1 MTYVYN
7 PKTKTYNKVEATR
20 PHKNYDFSLSPELF
34 AKKYLSYRYSPQE
47 FNQLAQS
54 GYVGSY
60 GNGVLG
66 IKAPAYDVKFALGQ
80 IRQGKTPNRFELP
93 TNFVGNNLIPIQTL
107 PRPTALELLQWNKR
121 ASKFNLQ
128 QYIAQYGHP
137 PSEDSAYYQF
147 YKPTDAAAP
156 ALDAARGEAVKEY
169 QVGENWNDFHTLWA
183 LGNAT
188 KDPNIMAMTAGGSS
202 ALHSDGKEWSPADRA
217 KVRQV
222 LRDFGL
228 TAAGPSTMAPDLGS
242 KYLLPANITNPAAFS
257 APDKAVGSGG
267 AAFSTT
273 DKAVAGGVAAA
284 TTVAPILAFVAQNAV
299 LQDLSTNPEGPLAPT
314 KAADVTPL
322 SFVGNI
328 FKGLARAGLGFPMG
342 VKTLVEHPIESTKL
356 MLKDYGKRYGALWG
370 DPDSNFIEST
380 LEDPT
385 MVLFDALG
393 VIPAFGAAAKGTQI
407 AKVAAVTS
415 RGVAAGTLEATSKG
429 IISSALTVEDLLQV
443 ERIAQ
448 ARALDNL
455 SRPFKDIMR
464 EGPFTELEFN
474 RIKNLSQEDLLVKSI
489 ERQSALA
496 AKQASIGVRTESGR
510 VSRQG
515 TSIRSFAKA
524 QRAAINGD
532 ISAAAQIVE
541 HAPEGFNGMNSA
553 YVPNAMDTAAAFFE
567 PRSALFNLESIM
579 RNTTD
584 PVTGAT
590 LKTVG
595 EALKLGDNISPE
607 LNADALIRYSG
618 SPIARGAQKAFF
630 QMQRRIGL
638 KALDSEGNTVLR
650 AASGRLVNMP
660 LIGFNYR
667 YARGILT
674 HANSVHN
681 LVARELL
688 NNKAYE
694 ELIKR
699 VGNLEPHEEWAIISQ
714 AHGNIIDPNVAAS
727 IARRRLNIL
736 QQADGGSPSE
746 ALNLKN
752 QIVMFENPDLQAKFA
767 SITADMLS
775 DAPSERAQTLNAARD
790 AFRAK
795 RDKAY
800 NEMGFEVSSADLP
813 DLERIY
819 APVLDGFALRP
830 DDIANSIRDALNRMG
845 KKSVIGSKKAG
856 FSSRFARF
864 VVNAH
869 LLSHTDLDLP
879 FSMTMPGTKTASEA
893 LTLEEHIKAGTFG
906 DRPIA
911 DVRAA
916 YKMRLEAREATRLSA
931 EDPRTIMDSGNHP
944 FFIATGHVNTSV
956 GTFIRGHHLYSELD
970 TNSSGVKLSDE
981 VLYPKEAFEASTHAS
996 KRGIGG
1002 IDTYKDMGYP
1012 FKDATKHASY
1022 LDVEDHLYPELLRGV
1037 LNNLTKIYPE
1047 ARDFTDKIGIE
1058 NFAGPEKFAQKAN
1071 ENIVNSSGF
1080 SNYQLETQFA
1090 AHKAAIERRFHKNIE
1105 EVVDAASVP
1114 ISIEEYNATK
1124 GARVFTPLKNG
1135 KLFSDEDAAKR
1146 YAADIKLSGASRP
1159 GTVTSVMINGNEYF
1173 KVKLSF
1179 IDSSRYAL
1187 REQQNK
1193 AIINADEWYNDIFL
1207 DPKGVAADVMA
1218 NESGFVMV
1226 VPNNFKDSLTKSY
1239 SRSQSTALKI
1249 LSGGGDF
1256 FKLMALSMNPRFATQ
1271 QVVGG
1276 TVMLMMADP
1285 MHAGAVMAKFME
1297 YSFRNMSNSV
1307 KRASGRTIRNEFA
1320 QHGSDY
1326 DIIFNR
1332 YVRDFEDNIYMED
1345 AHNNFLNK
1353 VGTSVAAAQKA
1364 RDGLNAGYTIAF
1376 AFEKNMRVAII
1387 RKAALNY
1394 PGFKDFM
1401 DNNAAVGM
1409 RAAQGLPDMGY
1420 DSVSRFAA
1428 AFELLSDP
1436 KSPFYKARFSDEV
1449 RHTADMISG
1458 NYRDFTNIERSV
1470 RTYLVPFYAW
1480 TRHSALFNKRLIQER
1495 PLTANIV
1502 YNTGNEGYAEMFR
1515 RGGVPDWLVE
1525 SVPMPRFMEDIL
1537 GLDLT
1542 KVNRLGAG
1550 SINPL
1555 GVSAN
1560 VAALTGQTITGDAA
1574 YGNNNLYDFTSPF
1587 VNAVVEQQ
1595 TGRSVLTGVPT
1606 GSRSLL
1612 DSATSIFTSLP
1623 PIQLVNNSY
1632 KSYARLND
1640 LRGYENPEDIFR
1652 DPFDPNSKLKTPT
1665 DKLNTKFPTLTPA
1678 GLFNAFAPVKA
1689 YSIDP
1694 KALGTALQREYTE
1707 RGMIYAEK
1715 TQDMRKGVWR
1725 TISALAKWKATRD
1738 AINDVWFPEFGKDN
1752 PEMAKRV
1759 YAALQAQFPDIP
1771 STFPAS
1777 FVPRVLDGSLTVPDA
1792 VRQVVTIDLS
1802 ARRAPVPSGS
1812 ISGPI
1817 DTDVLTQVNTPDYIN
1832 PIVDDAGTPTG
1843 SGSVSIDSYGF
1854 ASVNGKPYI
1863 GKMSGRQVRYLVDE
1877 GGNVL
1882 SNMYGKPAIDRQWLS
1897 EAINALTPEEQRQ
1910 VASANGLTVAQWR
1923 KLMSN
1928 VLRDGDA
1935 LTLIPNTVGG

>member
-7 PKTKTYNKVEATR
+7 PKTKTYDKVEATR

-60 GNGVLG
+60 GNGTLG

-80 IRQGKTPNRFELP
+80 IRQNKTPNRFELP

-107 PRPTALELLQWNKR
+107 PNPSALELLEWNKR

-128 QYIAQYGHP
+128 EYIAQYGHP

-156 ALDAARGEAVKEY
+156 ALDNARSEAVKEY
-169 QVGENWNDFHTLWA
+169 QVSENWDDFHTLWA

-202 ALHSDGKEWSPADRA
+202 ALHSDGKGWSPADRV

-242 KYLLPANITNPAAFS
+242 KYVLPANITNPAAFS
-257 APDKAVGSGG
+257 
-267 AAFSTT
+267 TT
-273 DKAVAGGVAAA
+273 DKVVAGGVAAA

-299 LQDLSTNPEGPLAPT
+299 LKDLSTNPEGPLAAT
-314 KAADVTPL
+314 KAADVTPI

-342 VKTLVEHPIESTKL
+342 VKTLIEHPIASTEL
-356 MLKDYGKRYGALWG
+356 MLKDYGKRYGGLWG

-393 VIPAFGAAAKGTQI
+393 VIPAFGAAAKGAQI
-407 AKVAAVTS
+407 AKIAAVTS
-415 RGVAAGTLEATSKG
+415 RGAAAGILEATSKG
-429 IISSALTVEDLLQV
+429 IITSALTAEDLLQV

-448 ARALDNL
+448 ARALDGL
-455 SRPFKDIMR
+455 SRPLS
-464 EGPFTELEFN
+464 EGPLTKAQF
-474 RIKNLSQEDLLVKSI
+474 KLSQEFTPENIAVKAL
-489 ERQSALA
+489 ERQAALGVERA
-496 AKQASIGVRTESGR
+496 NIGVRTASGR
-510 VSRQG
+510 ISRED
-515 TSIRSFAKA
+515 TSIRSFAKT

-532 ISAAAQIVE
+532 ISAAARVAE
-541 HAPEGFNGMNSA
+541 HAPEGFNGLNSA
-553 YVPNAMDTAAAFFE
+553 YVPGAMDAAAAFFE

-579 RNTTD
+579 RKTTD

-590 LKTVG
+590 LKVVG
-595 EALKLGDNISPE
+595 EALKVGDNLNPE
-607 LNADALIRYSG
+607 LSADALIRYSG
-618 SPIARGAQKAFF
+618 SPIARGAQKVFF
-630 QMQRRIGL
+630 QTQRRIGL
-638 KALDSEGNTVLR
+638 KALDADGNTVLR

-674 HANSVHN
+674 QANSTHN

-699 VGNLEPHEEWAIISQ
+699 VGTLEPHEEWAIISQ
-714 AHGNIIDPNVAAS
+714 ANGHIIDPNVAAS

-736 QQADGGSPSE
+736 RDAEGSSASE
-746 ALNLKN
+746 ILILKDQIAL
-752 QIVMFENPDLQAKFA
+752 FENPDLQSKFA
-767 SITADMLS
+767 AITADMLS
-775 DAPSERAQTLNAARD
+775 GVPSERAQTLNAARD

-800 NEMGFEVSSADLP
+800 NEMGFEISSADLP

-830 DDIANSIRDALNRMG
+830 VDIVNSVEKLLRDMG
-845 KKSVIGSKKAG
+845 KSAVIGTKKTG
-856 FSSRFARF
+856 FRSRFARF
-864 VVNAH
+864 AVNAH
-869 LLSHTDLDLP
+869 WLSYNEIDLP
-879 FSMTMPGTKTASEA
+879 FSMTTPGKKTASEA
-893 LTLEEHIKAGTFG
+893 LTLDEHIAAGTFG

-916 YKMRLEAREATRLSA
+916 YKMRLEAKEATRLSA

-944 FFIATGHVNTSV
+944 FFIATGNKAVITSV

-970 TNSSGVKLSDE
+970 TNSPGVKLSDE
-981 VLYPKEAFEASTHAS
+981 VLYPIEAFEANSHYS
-996 KRGIGG
+996 KRIIGG
-1002 IDTYKDMGYP
+1002 IDTYNDTGYP
-1012 FKDATKHASY
+1012 FKNSEKHAEYMSI
-1022 LDVEDHLYPELLRGV
+1022 EDHLYPELLRGV
-1037 LNNLTKIYPE
+1037 LNNLVKIYPE

-1071 ENIVNSSGF
+1071 ENIVNSSGLA
-1080 SNYQLETQFA
+1080 NYSLETQFA

-1105 EVVDAASVP
+1105 AVVDTAAIP
-1114 ISIEEYNATK
+1114 ISIAEYNATK

-1135 KLFSDEDAAKR
+1135 KLFSDEDAAR
-1146 YAADIKLSGASRP
+1146 SYADNTQLSGATSK
-1159 GTVTSVMINGNEYF
+1159 GTVTRVTINGEEYF

-1187 REQQNK
+1187 REQQEK
-1193 AIINADEWYNDIFL
+1193 YIINADEWGNDVFL
-1207 DPKGVAADVMA
+1207 NPDAAEVMA
-1218 NESGFVMV
+1218 RESGFVMV
-1226 VPNNFKDSLTKSY
+1226 VPTNFKDSLTKSY
-1239 SRSQSTALKI
+1239 SRSQNTALKI
-1249 LSGGGDF
+1249 LGGGADF

-1276 TVMLMMADP
+1276 TVMLMMANP
-1285 MHAGAVMAKFME
+1285 MQAGAIMAKFME

-1307 KRASGRTIRNEFA
+1307 KRKSGRTIRNEFE

-1326 DIIFNR
+1326 DIILNR

-1345 AHNNFLNK
+1345 ANNNFLNRI
-1353 VGTSVAAAQKA
+1353 GTSLSAAQKA
-1364 RDGLNAGYTIAF
+1364 RAGLHAGYTIAF
-1376 AFEKNMRVAII
+1376 AFEKNMRVAVI

-1394 PGFKDFM
+1394 PGFTDFM
-1401 DNNAAVGM
+1401 NNNPAVGI

-1420 DSVSRFAA
+1420 NSVSRFAA

-1436 KSPFYKARFSDEV
+1436 KSPFYKTRFADEV

-1502 YNTGNEGYAEMFR
+1502 YNTGNEGYAETFR
-1515 RGGVPDWLVE
+1515 RGGVPDWLIE
-1525 SVPMPRFMEDIL
+1525 SIPMPRFMEDVL

-1560 VAALTGQTITGDAA
+1560 VAALTGQTLTGDAA

-1587 VNAVVEQQ
+1587 FNAAIEQQ

-1606 GSRSLL
+1606 GSRSLI
-1612 DSATSIFTSLP
+1612 DSATSVFTSLP
-1623 PIQLVNNSY
+1623 PIQLVTNSF
-1632 KSYARLND
+1632 KSYAMLND

-1665 DKLNTKFPTLTPA
+1665 DKLNTKFPTFTPA
-1678 GLFNAFAPVKA
+1678 GLFNAFAPVRA

-1694 KALGTALQREYTE
+1694 KSLGTALQREYTE

-1715 TQDMRKGVWR
+1715 TQDMRKGAWR
-1725 TISALAKWKATRD
+1725 TISALAKWKETRD
-1738 AINDVWFPEFGKDN
+1738 AINNVWFPEFGKDN
-1752 PEMAKRV
+1752 PEVAKRV

-1792 VRQVVTIDLS
+1792 VRQVVTIEPS
-1802 ARRAPVPSGS
+1802 ARRASIPSGS

-1817 DTDVLTQVNTPDYIN
+1817 DTDVLTQVNTPDYTN
-1832 PIVDDAGTPTG
+1832 AIVDDAGTPSG
-1843 SGSVSIDSYGF
+1843 SGNVSIDSYGF

-1877 GGNVL
+1877 SGSVL
-1882 SNMYGKPAIDRQWLS
+1882 SNMYGKPALDRQWLS
-1897 EAINALTPEEQRQ
+1897 EAINALTPAEQLQ

-1923 KLMSN
+1923 KLMSKI
-1928 VLRDGDA
+1928 LRDGDA
-1935 LTLIPNTVGG
+1935 LTLIPNTIGG